1 VSVALA
7 DHDDGLAWTGHPRD
21 ADSPQA
27 SGTTGAGGGCIGCCD
42 AALQRGLG
50 QALYTDPSRQPSV
63 DFLKEEVAEI
73 CGALALGASL
83 LRRLGLGAEASRLEA
98 LFGAVE
104 NRLTETQRQSAA
116 APSGSVVPAFLP
128 SASASG
134 S

>member
-1 VSVALA
+1 MSVALA
-7 DHDDGLAWTGHPRD
+7 DHDDGVAWTRHPRD

-27 SGTTGAGGGCIGCCD
+27 GGTTGAGGGSIGCCD
-42 AALQRGLG
+42 PALQRGLG
-50 QALYTDPSRQPSV
+50 QVLCTAASAQPSV

-83 LRRLGLGAEASRLEA
+83 LRRLGLGAEASRLEV

-104 NRLTETQRQSAA
+104 SRLTETLDQPAA
-116 APSGSVVPAFLP
+116 APSGSVAPAF
-128 SASASG
+128 SASPSASG